1 MSQSCEVWYD
11 QYIKPE
17 SFSGRV
23 NRKYLSSPKQEKT
36 LVISSKDDDST
47 TIWSNEV
54 YDIAV
59 SGDSVYKPKGSCR
72 YKIIH
77 GDTTLYAYSA
87 CRDAWMNEYRS
98 VAFNFCISGKYKNAY
113 KEGILYYS
121 RNHCYQEMEI
131 GDMPTLFNQ
140 LAPGDSVC
148 KLRGRVDIAVFKKDT
163 ALSIFPDWYK

>member
-1 MSQSCEVWYD
+1 VWYD

-23 NRKYLSSPKQEKT
+23 YRKYLSSPKQEKA
-36 LVISSKDDDST
+36 LVISSKEDDST
-47 TIWSNEV
+47 TVWSNEL

-59 SGDSVYKPKGSCR
+59 SGDSVYKPKGYYR

-77 GDTTLYAYSA
+77 GDTTLYTYSA

-98 VAFNFCISGKYKNAY
+98 AAFNFSVSGKYKNAY

-121 RNHCYQEMEI
+121 KNHIYKEMEI
-131 GDMPTLFNQ
+131 GDMPTLFSTLNT
-140 LAPGDSVC
+140 GDSIC
-148 KLRGRVDIAVFKKDT
+148 KIRGRVDVIVVKKDT
-163 ALSIFPDWYK
+163 TFSVYPDWYQ